1 MTLFDKI
8 FGKRQAETDAVEK
21 PTSPYIDKA
30 LFIEE
35 REPLELLGEVPQ
47 TKSHRESEP
56 TVLGDLLD
64 RDYFAMGKRDG
75 YEDHTLE
82 VMEERVELIAAGF
95 REAYYKSRGEIL
107 ERMDKVKLELTPK
120 AKEIMP
126 DQYARVEKKLLYL
139 ERSLEEVM
147 LQIDLAS
154 CGEGYMEQSVRSYKA
169 GYRKGYTLRLDE
181 DVLFRDFKII

>member
-1 MTLFDKI
+1 MTLFDRI
-8 FGKRQAETDAVEK
+8 FGKKKADSDAAEK
-21 PTSPYIDKA
+21 PLVPYMDKA

-35 REPLELLGEVPQ
+35 REPSELLGEAPRP
-47 TKSHRESEP
+47 KAYREVEP

-64 RDYFAMGKRDG
+64 RDYFAMGRRDG
-75 YEDHTLE
+75 YADHTLE
-82 VMEERVELIAAGF
+82 VMEEQIELIAAGF
-95 REAYYKSRGEIL
+95 REAYYKSRGDIL
-107 ERMDKVKLELTPK
+107 ERMDQVKLELTPK
-120 AKEIMP
+120 AKVIMP
-126 DQYARVEKKLLYL
+126 DQYARVEKKLQYL

-154 CGEGYMEQSVRSYKA
+154 CGEGYMEQSVRSYRA

>member
-1 MTLFDKI
+1 MTLFDRL
-8 FGKRQAETDAVEK
+8 FGKKKAATDAAEM
-21 PTSPYIDKA
+21 PTTSFVDKA

-35 REPLELLGEVPQ
+35 RDPTEILGGDP
-47 TKSHRESEP
+47 KMKPGRESEP
-56 TVLGDLLD
+56 TVLGHLLD

-95 REAYYKSRGEIL
+95 KEAYYKSRGEIL
-107 ERMDKVKLELTPK
+107 ERMDQVRLELTPK
-120 AKEIMP
+120 AKEFMP
-126 DQYARVEKKLLYL
+126 DQYARVEKKLQYL

>member
-1 MTLFDKI
+1 MTLFDRI
-8 FGKRQAETDAVEK
+8 FGKKKEDTDK
-21 PTSPYIDKA
+21 TPTTPYIDKA

-35 REPLELLGEVPQ
+35 REPSDLLGEELRA
-47 TKSHRESEP
+47 KSHRESEP
-56 TVLGDLLD
+56 TVLGVLLE
-64 RDYFAMGKRDG
+64 RDYFGMGKRDG

-82 VMEERVELIAAGF
+82 VMEERIELIAAGF

-107 ERMDKVKLELTPK
+107 ERMDQVKLELTPK

-126 DQYARVEKKLLYL
+126 DQYARVEKKLMYL

-154 CGEGYMEQSVRSYKA
+154 CGEGYMEQSVRSYRA

-181 DVLFRDFKII
+181 EVLFRDFKII